1 MSLKITYQDE
11 YEARLQKLVDQK
23 TFNLQQ
29 ATNTLSFGI
38 ENIKRI
44 KINRIDES
52 INSSTPSLAAFRKYH
67 GSQRTYAALMW
78 QLMKFSKYMEVGKGM
93 DDEKIEFTA
102 ELIMDDYYH
111 LKFTD
116 VYLCLKMGIG
126 GKFGMSYDRMDV
138 QTVMIWF
145 EKYNVKRLE
154 AAEAER
160 LRERK
165 KAQKEQEDAKQY
177 AKMPESLIKLKND
190 LEKKWEEEKKFTPKY
205 RYNTLSEFCEA
216 EMYCEESILSQLEAF
231 HEDLKQ
237 KLIDISAKDFP
248 SLKTHENGLMSAI
261 NAGIIPDW
269 IKKFKKNQ

>member
-1 MSLKITYQDE
+1 MNLKTTYHNE
-11 YEARLQKLVDQK
+11 YEARLQKLVDEK

-29 ATNTLSFGI
+29 ATNSLSFGI
-38 ENIKRI
+38 DNIKQI

-52 INSSTPSLAAFRKYH
+52 INSTTPSLAAFRKYN

-177 AKMPESLIKLKND
+177 AKMPESLIQLKND
-190 LEKKWEEEKKFTPKY
+190 LEKKWEEQQKFTPKY

-216 EMYCEESILSQLEAF
+216 EMYCEESILRELEAF

>member
-165 KAQKEQEDAKQY
+165 KAQKEQEEAKQY
-177 AKMPESLIKLKND
+177 AKMPESLIQLKNE
-190 LEKKWEEEKKFTPKY
+190 LEKKWEEEQKFTPKY
-205 RYNTLSEFCEA
+205 RYNTLAEFCEA
-216 EMYCEESILSQLEAF
+216 EMYCEESILRQLEAF
-231 HEDLKQ
+231 HDDLKQ